1 MANQNKRW
9 NLFARELEDILTA
22 HNSKLGLLDDR
33 MDIHREKVRRL
44 QQSLLTPKRFPVLN
58 PDEIDLLVQ
67 TFHLSEEEWVRL
79 RAAMLAT
86 AIERVLMD
94 RIDLDNA
101 LLASEQIYTILR
113 DGLQAQLGQGSGM
126 GLIRGEEGDSIE
138 EAEEDMALPEVC
150 NALDDANLALQLSY
164 HVTSHR
170 ERLKKTKE
178 AQTHFTEALTELD
191 RLDTAWK
198 SLPNWKILYDEAQS
212 GLAFATDRLED
223 LVEE

>member
-1 MANQNKRW
+1 MANQKKRW
-9 NLFARELEDILTA
+9 NLFARELEDILAA
-22 HNSKLGLLDDR
+22 HGSKLGLLDDR

-44 QQSLLTPKRFPVLN
+44 QKSLLDPKHLPVLN
-58 PDEIDLLVQ
+58 PDEMDLLIQ
-67 TFHLSEEEWVRL
+67 EFDLSEEEWVRL

-113 DGLQAQLGQGSGM
+113 DGLQARLAEESGM
-126 GLIRGEEGDSIE
+126 GLVRGGEDDSMEET
-138 EAEEDMALPEVC
+138 AEDITLTEVC
-150 NALDDANLALQLSY
+150 SALDDANMALQLSY

-170 ERLKKTKE
+170 ERIKKTKE
-178 AQTHFTEALTELD
+178 AQTHFTEALAELD
-191 RLDTAWK
+191 RLDTVWK
-198 SLPNWKILYDEAQS
+198 SLQNWKVLYDEAQS
-212 GLAFATDRLED
+212 GLASAAERLED